1 MTDERKKQAKNC
13 QLISSCYIKS
23 VGFPNKAVNIIQ
35 GFECFLKEHSNGCVC
50 FPELHSLHRET
61 DEKKS
66 MHAVYVDWKNNNTVC
81 VVADDA
87 DICLSLINVS
97 HYIHCQLLIFI
108 ISYNG
113 KTRTRM

>member
-1 MTDERKKQAKNC
+1 MFFKRAQQWLC
-13 QLISSCYIKS
+13 L
-23 VGFPNKAVNIIQ
+23 
-35 GFECFLKEHSNGCVC
+35 L
-50 FPELHSLHRET
+50 PELDSLHRET
-61 DEKKS
+61 DKKKS

>member
-1 MTDERKKQAKNC
+1 MKEKNK
-13 QLISSCYIKS
+13 LKIANLSSCYIKS

-61 DEKKS
+61 DKKKS
-66 MHAVYVDWKNNNTVC
+66 MHAVYVDWKNHNTVC